1 MCCRTK
7 LSRLQRGFGVDTAG
21 ALMIRIGFWAYYA
34 ILIIRNPHNG
44 IGNYLG
50 PYVTFTKNGSL
61 LA

>member
-1 MCCRTK
+1 
-7 LSRLQRGFGVDTAG
+7 
-21 ALMIRIGFWAYYA
+21 MIRIGFWAYYA